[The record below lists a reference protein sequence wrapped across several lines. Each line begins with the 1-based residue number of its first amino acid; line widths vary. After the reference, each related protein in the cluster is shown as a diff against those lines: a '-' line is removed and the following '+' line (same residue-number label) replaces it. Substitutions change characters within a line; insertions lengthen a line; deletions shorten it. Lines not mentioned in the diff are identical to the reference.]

1 MNYQEL
7 KNKDLRFG
15 NLSEAEIHS
24 KLEAIFG
31 TLKNTSENCEMGKYY
46 EFDKY
51 NDNFMIEIKTRKINH
66 NQYPTLIFGENK
78 LIKGDEILKNNPN
91 IRIFYL
97 WRCNDMIVGWE
108 HRKTE
113 FSVCEMGRYD
123 RGRAELHNCVNVLQ
137 KYIKPLDELLK

>member
-7 KNKDLRFG
+7 KNNDLRLG

-97 WRCNDMIVGWE
+97 WRCNDGIYGWE

-123 RGRAELHNCVNVLQ
+123 RGRAELHNCVNVKTQDMNQLNN
-137 KYIKPLDELLK
+137 LL

>member
-1 MNYQEL
+1 MNYQEM
-7 KNKDLRFG
+7 KRNDLRLG
-15 NLSEAEIHS
+15 YLSEEEIHS
-24 KLEAIFG
+24 KLEDIFG
-31 TLKNTSENCEMGKYY
+31 TLNRTSENPEMGKYY

-78 LIKGDEILKNNPN
+78 LNKGDEILKNNPN
-91 IRIFYL
+91 MRIFYL
-97 WRCNDMIVGWE
+97 WRCNDKIVGWE

-123 RGRAELHNCVNVLQ
+123 RGKREIDYCVNV
-137 KYIKPLDELLK
+137 KTNDMNELNNLL